1 MSNKR
6 DTMYCL
12 TDQAK
17 TSEAVISFVN
27 RSLANWEEEVRDE
40 RSSHPFGV
48 VQDNQWLF
56 VTINRFPNENL
67 QDVLEAVRRAGLN
80 SKCTTTTG
88 DTETQLLFKFHVMYL
103 FGGR

>member
-6 DTMYCL
+6 DTMYCI
-12 TDQAK
+12 TGQAK
-17 TSEAVISFVN
+17 TGKEVIDFVN

-48 VQDNQWLF
+48 VQDNVWLF

-67 QDVLEAVRRAGLN
+67 SDLLAAIQRAGWN

>member
-17 TSEAVISFVN
+17 TSEAVISFVK
-27 RSLANWEEEVRDE
+27 RSLANWEEVVRDE

-56 VTINRFPNENL
+56 VTINRFPNEDLFDLLATL
-67 QDVLEAVRRAGLN
+67 QRAGLN